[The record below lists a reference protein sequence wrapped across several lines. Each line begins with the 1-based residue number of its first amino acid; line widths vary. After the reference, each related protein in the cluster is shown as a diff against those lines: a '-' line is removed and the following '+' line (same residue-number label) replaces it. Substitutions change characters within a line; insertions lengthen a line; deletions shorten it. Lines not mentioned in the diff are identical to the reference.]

1 MKADQLSKT
10 AAFIA
15 IKFYGLTREKQYRQ
29 LFDASVIEF
38 YDQLV
43 ASLPISLRYYH
54 YWLQHNWVRKFYI
67 WSEELLL
74 PGDLLHVI
82 ARKWYMQHLIDQWM
96 AKGYKQI
103 IVLGAG
109 FDHLAYFYVQ
119 QDLNCIE
126 IDAPYMAQAKRQF
139 LEIKYPNSTHPQI
152 ISSHLPENSLDKVF
166 KETSDIDSSKKT
178 LIIAEGFFD
187 YLSAETVA
195 NSCGAIKNYFYY
207 NPVLISTHF
216 ALNEL
221 SLFHRWVFK
230 NSVALVN
237 EKLQFNTSMADFDLL
252 LSENEFNIIELY
264 NSQQIG
270 KKMQQLTGSSLPML
284 KGFYIFQS
292 K

>member
-15 IKFYGLTREKQYRQ
+15 IKFYGLTTEKKYQQ
-29 LFDASVIEF
+29 LFDTSVIEF

-43 ASLPISLRYYH
+43 ESLPAPLCYYH
-54 YWLQHNWVRKFYI
+54 YWLQHNWVRQLYI

-74 PGDLLHVI
+74 PGDLLHII
-82 ARKWYMQHLIDQWM
+82 ARKWYIQHLVDQWM
-96 AKGYKQI
+96 AEGYDQI
-103 IVLGAG
+103 VVLGAG
-109 FDHLAYFYVQ
+109 FDHLSYYYSQ
-119 QDLNCIE
+119 QGLNCIE
-126 IDAPYMAQAKRQF
+126 IDTPYMVQLKRQF
-139 LEIKYPNSTHPQI
+139 LKNEYPNSIHPQI
-152 ISSHLPENSLDKVF
+152 IPSHLPKNSLDKTF

-187 YLSAETVA
+187 YLSKDTVA
-195 NSCGAIKNYFYY
+195 TSCNAIKNYFP

-221 SLFHRWVFK
+221 SIFHRWIFK

-237 EKLQFNTSMADFDLL
+237 EKLQFNTSMADFDKL
-252 LSENEFNIIELY
+252 LSENGFNIIELH
-264 NSQQIG
+264 NSQQIA
-270 KKMQQLTGSSLPML
+270 KKMQQLTGSTLPML